1 MPPSIL
7 VVEDDHD
14 IQCLLKMALSQ
25 AGFDVECVRTMPEA
39 IAQSQKKLPDA
50 AIIDWMLP
58 QGSGLQLL
66 HHWRHSDYAA
76 KLPALFLTAKQEED
90 DKLKAFEKGID
101 DYLTKPFSI
110 KELIARLHALLRR
123 SHPLN
128 AETGTDDQCRIGSL
142 YLDMAKHRLSYKS
155 QEININPTEFRL
167 LHFFMTHR
175 ERVYSRAQILDMVWS
190 INAELEERTVDVH
203 IRRLRKALEAY
214 QIQGII
220 ETVRS
225 IGYRFNAE
233 ALV

>member
-1 MPPSIL
+1 MSSSIL
-7 VVEDDHD
+7 VVEDDRD
-14 IQCLLKMALSQ
+14 IQYLLKMALSQ
-25 AGFDVECVRTMPEA
+25 AGFSVECVRTMPEA

-76 KLPALFLTAKQEED
+76 NLPTLFLTAKQEED

-101 DYLTKPFSI
+101 DYLTKPFST

-128 AETGTDDQCRIGSL
+128 AIADSADQCRIGAL
-142 YLDMAKHRLSYKS
+142 HLDMAQHRLSYKGE
-155 QEININPTEFRL
+155 EIIINPTEFRL
-167 LHFFMTHR
+167 FQFFMTHR
-175 ERVYSRAQILDMVWS
+175 ERVYSRTQLLDSVWG

-203 IRRLRKALEAY
+203 IRRLRKALENHE
-214 QIQGII
+214 IQGII

-225 IGYRFNAE
+225 VGYRFNAE